1 MTPHHPTTPPAAE
14 GMLSHEPKFITCF
27 LCGLQQRASTYYKNH
42 LKACTVAWVE
52 EERLL
57 VAELVNGDFGPDN
70 GLRPEVSR
78 RAVVLPTATTTRC
91 AACISH
97 SPPSPLPLLAL
108 QGSSAAAAPQ
118 GGRRSRSDR
127 PERRTAGD
135 AKRRRVE
142 GVEDGVAVAM
152 LVPPPTNPTKLTPP
166 IRRPAPPFD
175 TRENVSAPSVTS
187 QRSVDRAHMLT
198 YMQAPTASG
207 GSTSTK

>member
-78 RAVVLPTATTTRC
+78 RAVVLPTTYHYALRRMYLTLTT
-91 AACISH
+91 
-97 SPPSPLPLLAL
+97 
-108 QGSSAAAAPQ
+108 
-118 GGRRSRSDR
+118 
-127 PERRTAGD
+127 
-135 AKRRRVE
+135 
-142 GVEDGVAVAM
+142 
-152 LVPPPTNPTKLTPP
+152 
-166 IRRPAPPFD
+166 
-175 TRENVSAPSVTS
+175 VSAPFASTTRLVRRPRPPRWPTIS
-187 QRSVDRAHMLT
+187 QR
-198 YMQAPTASG
+198 PT
-207 GSTSTK
+207 